1 MMVEEI
7 TAGGGDATV
16 AGHLCGG
23 AAQIFRFR
31 EIHPVGEAKLLTRNE
46 GFDRRSLSRN

>member
-7 TAGGGDATV
+7 TAVGGDATV
-16 AGHLCGG
+16 AGHLSGG

-31 EIHPVGEAKLLTRNE
+31 EIRPIGEAHQ
-46 GFDRRSLSRN
+46 GI